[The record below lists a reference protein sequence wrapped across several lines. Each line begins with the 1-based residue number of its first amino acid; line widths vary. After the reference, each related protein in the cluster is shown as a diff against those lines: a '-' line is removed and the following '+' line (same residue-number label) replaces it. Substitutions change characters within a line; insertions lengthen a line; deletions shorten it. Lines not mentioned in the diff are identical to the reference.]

1 MCDGHSSPFLTPT
14 ASPEG
19 SRAALSRANTI
30 DKSLDLADCLGH
42 ALTFPDSISDPH
54 LRSLLEV
61 LQEDLPDQIYDAIL
75 RIIQQ
80 VRETANAPSTAAP
93 AASGGWSRKNVL
105 SSRDCVVPISTE
117 QVLGKEVEVS
127 AAEFQRY
134 LGFLTKDNVG
144 ELRRACLRGKARL
157 HAMGWRPH
165 GGTAVAPGQQQSEVH
180 LSRTGTSASRPA
192 KPPTDAASETARALV
207 AAAAADRRAKHAPIS
222 SRGRVICKA
231 SMRSGL
237 GRLRTAPTPPI
248 LDDCERQL
256 ATLKLAF

>member
-75 RIIQQ
+75 RIIQ
-80 VRETANAPSTAAP
+80 
-93 AASGGWSRKNVL
+93 
-105 SSRDCVVPISTE
+105 